1 MPKFTVLC
9 RQDAYIDYTA
19 EIEARDAEEA
29 AWLAN
34 GSHLDYKWVR
44 QGESEFDDAL
54 YVTLDAEG
62 NEIVGSECGK
72 CA

>member
-9 RQDAYIDYTA
+9 RQDAYIDYIA
-19 EIEARDAEEA
+19 EVEANDAEEA

-34 GSHLDYKWVR
+34 TASSDYKWVR

-54 YVTLDAEG
+54 FVALDAEG
-62 NEIVGSECGK
+62 NEIMGTECGK
-72 CA
+72 YA